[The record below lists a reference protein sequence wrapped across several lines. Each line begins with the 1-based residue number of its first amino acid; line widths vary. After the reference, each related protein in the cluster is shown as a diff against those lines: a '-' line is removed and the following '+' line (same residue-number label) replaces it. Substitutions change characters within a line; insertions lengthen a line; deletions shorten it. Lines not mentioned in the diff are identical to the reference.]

1 MWQGCSAET
10 RHPGYGDAED
20 TCPFVLWGVFDA
32 SSPTSA
38 DTANAPGSAQSILMS
53 STATHGP
60 RSIYWR
66 SSDSEYSAGD
76 YCEEAIDFFLS
87 YSLLPR
93 VAWACPTSW
102 RWRSSPSISLAQIGV
117 SSRNGIDNTLSRLC
131 GLGWRSWGS
140 VFRFSGR

>member
-60 RSIYWR
+60 RSTYWH
-66 SSDSEYSAGD
+66 SSDSGCSAGD
-76 YCEEAIDFFLS
+76 YCEEAIDFFSELLS
-87 YSLLPR
+87 
-93 VAWACPTSW
+93 A
-102 RWRSSPSISLAQIGV
+102 SPS
-117 SSRNGIDNTLSRLC
+117 
-131 GLGWRSWGS
+131 GLGLPDLLALAIQSLDLARTDRGQLTK
-140 VFRFSGR
+140 RNR

>member
-20 TCPFVLWGVFDA
+20 TCPFVLRGVFDA

-66 SSDSEYSAGD
+66 SSDSECSAGD
-76 YCEEAIDFFLS
+76 YCEEAIDFFSELFS
-87 YSLLPR
+87 
-93 VAWACPTSW
+93 A
-102 RWRSSPSISLAQIGV
+102 SPS
-117 SSRNGIDNTLSRLC
+117 
-131 GLGWRSWGS
+131 GLGLPDLLALAIQSLDLHDIARTDIGKAPS
-140 VFRFSGR
+140 